1 MFPLLTWKWYR
12 FYHLTPDSKA
22 NKAPVINNNNVL
34 NCVLDDRCNGLQT
47 SVRLF
52 VCLDKHQHLATVFF
66 YHEVSCYGSI
76 ISPDSKTVSH
86 SVTHFL
92 LNSFPLPVSTHSHTC
107 YSLFL
112 KLLYVFYSKRFHWLS
127 VLSIFL
133 ICLKSP
139 LLLSFLSLHLTLPS
153 LCLLYNIC
161 NTDYILCCLI
171 NQNQLELALYIAAA
185 GRARGGRWMSM
196 F

>member
-1 MFPLLTWKWYR
+1 M
-12 FYHLTPDSKA
+12 
-22 NKAPVINNNNVL
+22 L

-107 YSLFL
+107 YSLFFKATVRVL
-112 KLLYVFYSKRFHWLS
+112 QQTLSLTQCLVHLPHLFEISPTPLLS
-127 VLSIFL
+127 VPS
-133 ICLKSP
+133 SYS
-139 LLLSFLSLHLTLPS
+139 SFPASFVQHL
-153 LCLLYNIC
+153 
-161 NTDYILCCLI
+161 
-171 NQNQLELALYIAAA
+171 
-185 GRARGGRWMSM
+185 
-196 F
+196 